1 MASARV
7 EHMLDEIAR
16 LSREEQAE
24 LVERLPRVLDRG
36 VRTSQLTVA
45 AVQTAIQLRE
55 SIRARAKASRQETG
69 NLAEEL
75 DEVRD
80 SRLSDLAG
88 TGTAAETQS

>member
-24 LVERLPRVLDRG
+24 LVEHLPRVLDRG
-36 VRTSQLTVA
+36 VQVSQLTAA

-55 SIRARAKASRQETG
+55 SFRARAKASGRKVGSLED
-69 NLAEEL
+69 EL

-88 TGTAAETQS
+88 TDTAAETQS